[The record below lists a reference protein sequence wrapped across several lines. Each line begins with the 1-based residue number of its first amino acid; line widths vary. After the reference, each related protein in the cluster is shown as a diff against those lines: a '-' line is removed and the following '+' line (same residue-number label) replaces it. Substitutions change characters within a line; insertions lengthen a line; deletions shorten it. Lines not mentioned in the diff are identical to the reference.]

1 MSSISEARKWLEKIK
16 RLHEHGGDNCS
27 RDANIYRN
35 EIDEIYKKS
44 KDKDKPIITSLYK
57 EATDFTDEIEKRE
70 Q

>member
-1 MSSISEARKWLEKIK
+1 MSSISEARKLLEKIK
-16 RLHEHGGDNCS
+16 RLHEHGGDNYS